1 MEKRLTQIEVSQIVK
16 DPVYY
21 NILYYKFSSL
31 LGSMG
36 KIQGRKSMKHV
47 LISYKGN
54 DRRMLNMQKRL
65 INKALKRTVVTFY
78 LTF

>member
-1 MEKRLTQIEVSQIVK
+1 
-16 DPVYY
+16 
-21 NILYYKFSSL
+21 
-31 LGSMG
+31 MG
-36 KIQGRKSMKHV
+36 EIQGRKSMKHV

>member
-1 MEKRLTQIEVSQIVK
+1 
-16 DPVYY
+16 
-21 NILYYKFSSL
+21 
-31 LGSMG
+31 MG

-78 LTF
+78 LTL

>member
-1 MEKRLTQIEVSQIVK
+1 MEKRLTQIEVSQTVK

-21 NILYYKFSSL
+21 HILYYKFFSL
-31 LGSMG
+31 LGPMG